1 MAGKAKSV
9 YLTVCPNG
17 KLQSVL
23 SKVFFDAKGLREYI
37 ATEEFKAKY
46 PADQFT
52 IHKETY

>member
-23 SKVFFDAKGLREYI
+23 SKVFFDAKALREYI
-37 ATEEFKAKY
+37 GTDEFKAKY
-46 PADQFT
+46 PT
-52 IHKETY
+52 EEYTLHKETY